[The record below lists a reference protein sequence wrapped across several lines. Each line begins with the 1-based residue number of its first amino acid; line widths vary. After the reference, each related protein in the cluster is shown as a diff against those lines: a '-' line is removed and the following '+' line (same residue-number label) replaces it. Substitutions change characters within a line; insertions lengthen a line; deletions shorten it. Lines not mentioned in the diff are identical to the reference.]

1 MGRMRPL
8 GLDARI
14 WTMPCE
20 IENPIRFEEDHRH
33 AAYDA
38 ESANRFWR
46 LLVQADRILTV
57 FRARFL
63 GKVGPVHFSWGSFDL
78 VVTRFSGRRAPTHPG
93 APNIADKV
101 DA

>member
-1 MGRMRPL
+1 
-8 GLDARI
+8 
-14 WTMPCE
+14 MPFE
-20 IENPIRFEEDHRH
+20 IEHPIRFEEYHRH

-38 ESANRFWR
+38 DFANRFWR
-46 LLVQADRILTV
+46 LLVQADRVLTV

-63 GKVGPVHFSWGSFDL
+63 GKVSLVHFFRGSFD
-78 VVTRFSGRRAPTHPG
+78 VAVTRFSGRRAPTHPG